1 MKILSTIF
9 KIGILLWLIIVLM
22 EVNEIKHDIDQ
33 IKRLNVDTV
42 TVTTYTPVSAQT
54 DATPFI
60 TASGCD
66 ESSVQKANRYSN

>member
-33 IKRLNVDTV
+33 I
-42 TVTTYTPVSAQT
+42 
-54 DATPFI
+54 
-60 TASGCD
+60 
-66 ESSVQKANRYSN
+66 